1 MSMTISVAM
10 ATYNGE
16 KYIKEQLDSILHQ
29 TQRVDEIIICDDCSS
44 DRTVEIINDY
54 IQENTILR
62 LYQNKVNLGYKENFK
77 KAMSLCK
84 GDFVFLC
91 DQDDIWKRDKVKL
104 MLGKMYDNPQ
114 IKVLAS
120 SFSYINQNS
129 QLINGEKNETFYY
142 GSIQQGEIKPITFT
156 ELLLHNYFQGCC
168 MCLRKEMVQD
178 FRTYYSALAP
188 HDWLMNIMAA
198 SQNGMYFWNNPM
210 IYYRLH
216 DANTLGVDNI
226 GISRWEHLKKEF
238 TLDFRIGYAYDA
250 LNAIDAFEESQFPL
264 SIVKNEELIAVRSF
278 LNHLIICLKEKKR
291 FHFNKQEKQ
300 IHALYRTKKGR
311 ILDYLFVVM

>member
-1 MSMTISVAM
+1 MSITVSVAM

-29 TQRVDEIIICDDCSS
+29 TQKVDEIIICDDCSR
-44 DRTVEIINDY
+44 DRTIEIIKECKQN
-54 IQENTILR
+54 NTHIK
-62 LYQNKVNLGYKENFK
+62 LYQNKANLGYKENFK
-77 KAMSLCK
+77 KAMSLCE

-91 DQDDIWKRDKVKL
+91 DQDDIWKKDKVEL
-104 MLGKMYDNPQ
+104 MLEKMNKNSQ

-129 QLINGEKNETFYY
+129 QLINDEKNETFYY
-142 GSIQQGEIKPITFT
+142 GNIQEGEMKTITFT

-168 MCLRKEMVQD
+168 LCLRKEMVQD
-178 FRTYYSALAP
+178 FLAHYSASAP
-188 HDWLMNIMAA
+188 HDWLLNIMAA
-198 SQNGMYFWNNPM
+198 SKNGMYFWNYPM

-216 DANTLGVDNI
+216 EANTLGVDNI

-238 TLDFRIGYAYDA
+238 TLDFRVGYAYDA
-250 LNAIDAFEESQFPL
+250 LNAIKAFEQSHFPL
-264 SIVKNEELIAVRSF
+264 SIRKKEELIAVRSF